1 MSCFLGH
8 CYRVAMKIPMFVWIA
23 ALVVLFFVVVNVL
36 RRISDSARALNRQG
50 RPPSFTSR
58 ALMTPNEIEFF
69 GRLRDALPEHYI
81 FPQVAMSAVL
91 DPLAKGNAGYAD
103 FLRIAQKRIDYGVF
117 TREFQLVAI
126 VELDDRSHSRVKDLQ
141 RDGFVA
147 SAGIRTVR
155 FQSSRRP
162 NREQIRQ
169 AVLLPAPTAGEPL
182 RREPS

>member
-1 MSCFLGH
+1 
-8 CYRVAMKIPMFVWIA
+8 MKIPMFVWMA
-23 ALVVLFFVVVNVL
+23 ALVVLLLVVVKVL
-36 RRISDSARALNRQG
+36 RRMSGRARALNRLG

-69 GRLRDALPEHYI
+69 GRLREALPEHHI
-81 FPQVAMSAVL
+81 FPQVAMSALL
-91 DPLAKGNAGYAD
+91 DPLAKGKTGYAD
-103 FLRIAQKRIDYGVF
+103 FLRIAQKRNDYGVF
-117 TREFQLVAI
+117 TPEFQLVAI
-126 VELDDRSHSRVKDLQ
+126 VELDDRSHSRVKDQQ

-162 NREQIRQ
+162 NRDQIRQ

>member
-1 MSCFLGH
+1 
-8 CYRVAMKIPMFVWIA
+8 MKIPMLVWIA
-23 ALVVLFFVVVNVL
+23 VLVVLFLAVVKVL
-36 RRISDSARALNRQG
+36 RPRSGSAGALNRHG
-50 RPPSFTSR
+50 RPPSFMSR

-69 GRLRDALPEHYI
+69 GRLREALPGHHV
-81 FPQVAMSAVL
+81 FPQVAMSALL
-91 DPLAKGNAGYAD
+91 DPLAKGKAGYAD

-117 TREFQLVAI
+117 TPEFQLVAI
-126 VELDDRSHSRVKDLQ
+126 VELDDRSHNRVKDQQ

-162 NREQIRQ
+162 NREQIRL
-169 AVLLPAPTAGEPL
+169 AVLLPALTAGEPL